1 MLDPRAP
8 LIRSKNAAFHA
19 LTVALAASERR
30 RHATGHTLPDAWL
43 ERLQCLRLAYRRA
56 WLAWERGRSRWTL

>member
-19 LTVALAASERR
+19 LTVALAAMERR
-30 RHATGHTLPDAWL
+30 RHVAGTVPASWL
-43 ERLQCLRLAYRRA
+43 ERVQGLRLAYRLAR
-56 WLAWERGRSRWTL
+56 LAWRSGRARWTS